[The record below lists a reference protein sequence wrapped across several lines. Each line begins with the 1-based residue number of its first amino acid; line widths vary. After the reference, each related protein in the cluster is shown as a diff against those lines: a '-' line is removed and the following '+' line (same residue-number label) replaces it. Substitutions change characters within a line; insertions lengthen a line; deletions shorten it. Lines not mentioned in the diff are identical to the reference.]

1 MVSSFNGKPEQNLAV
16 CAVLAEVYD
25 SIHSGRELLGKTY
38 SKYVGQDDEV
48 ATDQQ
53 CCRQSIRSSLQ
64 DDTFIKGEVFCS
76 TLVQTSMTDK
86 CLYALEWLFVAAN
99 KTPEVVDLVSE
110 TDDGSV
116 SRLRHGLPDSTD
128 LFIPRL
134 GQVKVVWGRDCFF
147 VTLLQ
152 SILCGGEESIE
163 LDIVVVRPSDEIQ
176 RALNEKGA
184 TNYSTI
190 SRELTQRLAAVWAN
204 DTSLVNIE
212 TIIRGLQGSWQPTS
226 IQGVVITKTE
236 MTIHGCDG
244 VEMTTGWEDARVLVQ
259 INFAVLAHHDQVH
272 HTRLGMF
279 ISTFLTETSFRTG
292 CTANTWTMMT
302 AVENT
307 RTALRAG
314 DPVTGSSTW
323 HAALAVRA
331 TRRTLLVGTWSAW
344 LRTWSTT
351 VRVLALDFAWLVA
364 KAAVGSIVTR
374 LGTTVRAVHKVAA
387 AWLTA
392 GAMVSFHDTA
402 FFPVL
407 TTLAGLLADM
417 ATCQR
422 IAALLIARVPV
433 AVHVLTAFDLDFMT
447 APRNRAG
454 DNFMTN
460 DLILFMVEPAWKRCL
475 DVTARQ
481 LNSNVFDDR
490 HTFRWTYLAALV
502 RTCV

>member
-1 MVSSFNGKPEQNLAV
+1 
-16 CAVLAEVYD
+16 
-25 SIHSGRELLGKTY
+25 
-38 SKYVGQDDEV
+38 
-48 ATDQQ
+48 
-53 CCRQSIRSSLQ
+53 
-64 DDTFIKGEVFCS
+64 
-76 TLVQTSMTDK
+76 
-86 CLYALEWLFVAAN
+86 
-99 KTPEVVDLVSE
+99 
-110 TDDGSV
+110 
-116 SRLRHGLPDSTD
+116 LPDSTD

-134 GQVKVVWGRDCFF
+134 GQVKVVWGRDCLFD
-147 VTLLQ
+147 TLLQ

-163 LDIVVVRPSDEIQ
+163 LDIVVVRPSDELQ
-176 RALNEKGA
+176 CALDEKGA

-190 SRELTQRLAAVWAN
+190 SRELAQRLAAVWAN
-204 DTSLVNIE
+204 DASLVNIE
-212 TIIRGLQGSWQPTS
+212 TIIGSLEGCRQPIT
-226 IQGVVITKTE
+226 IQDVVITKAE
-236 MTIHGCDG
+236 MTIHSRDS
-244 VEMTTGWEDARVLVQ
+244 VEVTTGWEDARVLVQ
-259 INFAVLAHHDQVH
+259 VNLAVLTHHYQVH
-272 HTRLGMF
+272 YARLGVF
-279 ISTFLTETSFRTG
+279 ISAFLTETNIWTR
-292 CTANTWTMMT
+292 CTANAWTLMT
-302 AVENT
+302 AVEDV

-331 TRRTLLVGTWSAW
+331 ARRTLLISTWSAW
-344 LRTWSTT
+344 LRTCSTT
-351 VRVLALDFAWLVA
+351 VRVLTLDFAWLIA

-402 FFPVL
+402 FLPVL

-422 IAALLIARVPV
+422 IAALLIAQVPV

-454 DNFMTN
+454 DKFMTN
-460 DLILFMVEPAWKRCL
+460 DLILFVVEPAWKGRL

-481 LNSNVFDDR
+481 LKSDVFDNR